1 MKKSDLIK
9 CMKSNGI
16 NYSDTLISKYIRL
29 FTKGEA
35 GKSIY
40 EHILSAKLLAHAFV
54 DRQTMHEDSHS
65 FGFSKIMWLNALED
79 ILNEYWNKNGIC
91 VKWRCYNEEK
101 YEILFSQ
108 KQAA

>member
-9 CMKSNGI
+9 YMKSTGT
-16 NYSDTLISKYIRL
+16 NYSDTLISKYIRM

-35 GKSIY
+35 GKSIADK
-40 EHILSAKLLAHAFV
+40 SMLLIHASV
-54 DRQTMHEDSHS
+54 DRQTIHEDSHS

-91 VKWRCYNEEK
+91 VKWRCYNKEK